1 MDLKFE
7 SMQHDYCIKNY
18 MLNEDEET
26 QLRTLIGQLNWIASQ
41 TRPDLSHYVLQL
53 SMKVNKA
60 TAKTLI
66 LANKTVAKN

>member
-1 MDLKFE
+1 
-7 SMQHDYCIKNY
+7 

-41 TRPDLSHYVLQL
+41 TRPDQSHYVLQL